1 MRLLIVLP
9 VLALA
14 ACSPKEKTT
23 TDSPN
28 ASTMS
33 AAPGAAVDPATYAGT
48 WDGKVM
54 PMAKDTTVTTVSLT
68 ATTTTAGWTMK
79 VGGGADVPL
88 TVVTGGDSVIATAAN
103 FPSGVRKGATVKSL
117 HGVFRTHGDM
127 MMGTIH
133 ATYDNGDT
141 ASYRTESTRKK

>member
-9 VLALA
+9 VVAFV
-14 ACSPKEKTT
+14 ACSAKEKTAA
-23 TDSPN
+23 DSPN
-28 ASTMS
+28 ASSIS
-33 AAPGAAVDPATYAGT
+33 ASPGAAVDPAAYAGT
-48 WDGKVM
+48 WDGNVM

-68 ATTTTAGWTMK
+68 ATTTTNGWTMK

-88 TVVTGGDSVIATAAN
+88 TVATGGDSVVATAAN

-117 HGVFRTHGDM
+117 HGVFRMHGDM
-127 MMGTIH
+127 MMGTLH